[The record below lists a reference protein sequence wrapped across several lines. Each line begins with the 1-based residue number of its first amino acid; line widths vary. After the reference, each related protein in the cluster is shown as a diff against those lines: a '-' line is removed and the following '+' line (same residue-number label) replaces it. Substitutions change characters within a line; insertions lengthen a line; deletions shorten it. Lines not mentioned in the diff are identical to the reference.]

1 MFENKKESRLTNSDL
16 VKVVKRRKE
25 KIEKKMQ
32 KSLEESL

>member
-1 MFENKKESRLTNSDL
+1 MFENKKECRLTNSDL

-32 KSLEESL
+32 KHLEDSL

>member
-25 KIEKKMQ
+25 KIERKMQ